1 MMHACDRQISCNA
14 TRCMACNLHR
24 SRPRRQTFDK
34 WESIE
39 SADAGV
45 GLLPSDNKNNRGA
58 KNNRCYNNNNKMKR
72 KKISSRLCKYL
83 VYSVTEW
90 ISQVSLVGRF
100 W

>member
-1 MMHACDRQISCNA
+1 MKDTKVAILYNSEICNRQISCNA
-14 TRCMACNLHR
+14 TRCVACNLHR

-58 KNNRCYNNNNKMKR
+58 KT
-72 KKISSRLCKYL
+72 ID
-83 VYSVTEW
+83 VITTTT
-90 ISQVSLVGRF
+90 
-100 W
+100 